1 MTLAGDPLGVSEDF
15 LFKDARDRPTTKQV
29 VIKAWKQVFDKGVTG
44 HSPRRSGAMFY
55 VRRGLPIQELAFLG
69 RWRSSVVLTYAEEV
83 LQEKPMALPVKLDAN
98 VVDKLVDH
106 VAKVEQEQAEPGP
119 SIPEEQ
125 TMSLEKAFDKPR
137 NLWVVTKGRGWKNRP
152 RHLVTKASWQL
163 PIKEWTTSCG
173 WAFAQHSSEF
183 YFLSSAQVDKLKCL
197 KCEAKQK
204 GATKVRE
211 EMEAPQQA
219 DMEVSL

>member
-1 MTLAGDPLGVSEDF
+1 
-15 LFKDARDRPTTKQV
+15 
-29 VIKAWKQVFDKGVTG
+29 
-44 HSPRRSGAMFY
+44 MFS

-137 NLWVVTKGRGWKNRP
+137 NLWVVNQRQRLEEQASTSGNQGILAAADQGVDDFLWMGLCSALLGVLLLVECTGGQAEVPQMRSQTKGRNQGQRGDGSAP
-152 RHLVTKASWQL
+152 
-163 PIKEWTTSCG
+163 TS
-173 WAFAQHSSEF
+173 
-183 YFLSSAQVDKLKCL
+183 
-197 KCEAKQK
+197 
-204 GATKVRE
+204 
-211 EMEAPQQA
+211 
-219 DMEVSL
+219 